1 MTETEPNAETIA
13 AMEESESLKA
23 LDTLEALADDL
34 GKTKGELTK
43 SRQVKGFGKET

>member
-34 GKTKGELTK
+34 GELTK
-43 SRQVKGFGKET
+43 SRQVKGFGNA